1 MSSDEV
7 QILDVSEPSPRHD
20 DGLVRNPSRNAAG
33 PSLALPQTPAM
44 HRFVP
49 PYKRKNGVGDE
60 AKRQKLEPAFKSEV
74 IDLTSDAEEEEPPP
88 PDEKPAYN
96 KHDNDHSDDVD
107 HEDDVVFVKS
117 TNISPPTAK
126 SPGQAYAF
134 GEPLPATVEGLR
146 SVLVQ
151 AREYLH
157 RLNENVKKLMERRTA
172 VIKYLTTDACRSDP
186 KKKDHFQRMETA
198 ISAKIERHFF
208 KIRATSEKIQML
220 CRYEHNYSRQAPRP
234 AVNSDPLPIYYPQPD
249 QLGSSANAYDTYA
262 FNPYMQRFNNYSDT
276 DDIQHL
282 LDTIKPDEAYE
293 DGDFRDPEDL
303 SVALLKHQR
312 IGLKWMLSMEE
323 SANKGGILADD
334 MGLGKTVQAIAL
346 MAANKAGPDEC
357 KTNLVVAPVS
367 LLQQWGQEL
376 DFKLKKQSQISYF
389 VFHQGNK
396 LTTFREMT
404 RYDVVLVSYNTLT
417 SEMKKHYRLALEEL
431 KNKKAT
437 LPERDNGGSHY
448 RSPFYTSDA
457 VFHRIILDE
466 AQAIKNKLTQTSKAV
481 ALLESKYKWCLSG
494 TPIQNNIDELYPIL
508 RFLKIK
514 PYCEEARFKE
524 RISNALR
531 NKYGGET
538 RGVQA
543 VQALL
548 TAILLRRTKKT
559 LIDGKPILQLPEKHV
574 VVNHVEMKEDERKFY
589 YDLETQ
595 SADAAKRI
603 LAGSGDGQKHKGGYS
618 AILTLLLRL
627 RQACDHKFLV
637 KIGENKEREFK
648 VSTIKN
654 GFETAKKF
662 DQTLCD
668 QINEQW
674 KSGFSC
680 QMCFDVIE
688 ADANV
693 ILLGS
698 CGHAVCRDC
707 QEQFFEDNT
716 ETVWNGVR
724 SARCKTCNKAS
735 SESLC
740 VDLLVFDSVCNKR
753 LDWRDVQRQFNI
765 QTQSLNSAQRIEK
778 IKSLITS
785 EGGRLE
791 VSAKIE
797 RCLALIKDIL
807 ETKPGEKVIVFS
819 QFMVLFDILELF
831 LRDHGIEYLRYD
843 GSMNV
848 EAKSASVAAFYQEP
862 NKKVMLLSLKAGN
875 VGLTLT
881 CASHVVILEPFWN
894 PFVEKQAQDRVHR
907 ISQVREVYV
916 HRILIRN
923 TVEDRIIELQAEK
936 EKLVES
942 ALDPTA
948 RQQVN
953 RLSRVELGF
962 LFGLNGL
969 SSLEN
974 V

>member
-7 QILDVSEPSPRHD
+7 QILDVSELSPRHD
-20 DGLVRNPSRNAAG
+20 DRPVRDSSETSPVSSLVS
-33 PSLALPQTPAM
+33 PQVPAM
-44 HRFVP
+44 HRFVA
-49 PYKRKNGVGDE
+49 PYRRKDGIRDE
-60 AKRQKLEPAFKSEV
+60 TKRQKLEPAFKSEV

-88 PDEKPAYN
+88 ANEKRDYT
-96 KHDNDHSDDVD
+96 DNDDGHNDDMD

-117 TNISPPTAK
+117 TNISPPTTKPSSQPHALR
-126 SPGQAYAF
+126 
-134 GEPLPATVEGLR
+134 EPLPTTAEGLR
-146 SVLVQ
+146 NVLVQ

-157 RLNENVKKLMERRTA
+157 RLNENVKRLMERRTA
-172 VIKYLTTDACRSDP
+172 VIKYLTTDACRNDP
-186 KKKDHFQRMETA
+186 KKTDHFQRMETA
-198 ISAKIERHFF
+198 ISAKIERHFM
-208 KIRATSEKIQML
+208 KIRITSEKIQLL
-220 CRYEHNYSRQAPRP
+220 CQYEHHFNPRP
-234 AVNSDPLPIYYPQPD
+234 AVQGDSLPRYYGEPENS
-249 QLGSSANAYDTYA
+249 GSSARTYDTYA
-262 FNPYMQRFNNYSDT
+262 FNPYMQRFNNYSDA

-293 DGDFRDPEDL
+293 DGDVRDPEDL
-303 SVALLKHQR
+303 SVALLKHQK

-346 MAANKAGPDEC
+346 MAANKAGLDEC

-376 DFKLKKQSQISYF
+376 DFKLKKQSQTSYF
-389 VFHQGNK
+389 IFHQGNK
-396 LTTFREMT
+396 LNTFKEMT

-431 KNKKAT
+431 KTKKAT
-437 LPERDNGGSHY
+437 LPERDDGGSHY

-481 ALLESKYKWCLSG
+481 ALLDSKYRWCLSG

-531 NKYGGET
+531 SKYGGET
-538 RGVQA
+538 RGVQT

-589 YDLETQ
+589 YNLEAQ
-595 SADAAKRI
+595 SADTAKRI
-603 LAGSGDGQKHKGGYS
+603 LAGSGDGHKHKGGYS

-654 GFETAKKF
+654 GFETAKRF
-662 DQTLCD
+662 DRTLCD

-724 SARCKTCNKAS
+724 SARCKTCNKSS

-740 VDLLVFDSVCNKR
+740 VELLVFDSVCNKR
-753 LDWRDVQRQFNI
+753 LEWRDVQKQFNI

-778 IKSLITS
+778 IKGMIAS
-785 EGGRLE
+785 EGGQLE

-797 RCLALIKDIL
+797 RCLTLIKDIL

-848 EAKSASVAAFYQEP
+848 EAKSASVATFYQDP

-881 CASHVVILEPFWN
+881 CASHVIILEPFWN

-969 SSLEN
+969 SGLEN

>member
-7 QILDVSEPSPRHD
+7 QILDVSELSPRHD
-20 DGLVRNPSRNAAG
+20 DSPVRDTSGSSTASSLVS
-33 PSLALPQTPAM
+33 PQVPAM
-44 HRFVP
+44 HRFVA
-49 PYKRKNGVGDE
+49 PYRRQDE
-60 AKRQKLEPAFKSEV
+60 IREETKRQKLEPAFKSEV

-88 PDEKPAYN
+88 EEKPAN
-96 KHDNDHSDDVD
+96 NDSDSD
-107 HEDDVVFVKS
+107 HNDDVVFVKS
-117 TNISPPTAK
+117 TNISPPAIK
-126 SPGQAYAF
+126 SSGQPPALR
-134 GEPLPATVEGLR
+134 EPLPTTAEGLK

-172 VIKYLTTDACRSDP
+172 VIKFLTTDACRNDP
-186 KKKDHFQRMETA
+186 KKADHFQQMETA
-198 ISAKIERHFF
+198 ISRKIDRHFV
-208 KIRATSEKIQML
+208 KIRITSEKIQFL
-220 CRYEHNYSRQAPRP
+220 CKYEHHYNPRP
-234 AVNSDPLPIYYPQPD
+234 PLAAVKRDALPTYYPEPD
-249 QLGSSANAYDTYA
+249 HSRFSANTYDTYA
-262 FNPYMQRFNNYSDT
+262 FNPYMQRFNNYSDA

-293 DGDFRDPEDL
+293 DGDVRDPEEL
-303 SVALLKHQR
+303 SVALLKHQK

-323 SANKGGILADD
+323 SANRGGILADD

-376 DFKLKKQSQISYF
+376 DFKLKKQCKTSYF
-389 VFHQGNK
+389 IFHQGNK
-396 LTTFREMT
+396 LNSFKEMA

-437 LPERDNGGSHY
+437 LPERDDGGSHY

-481 ALLESKYKWCLSG
+481 ALLDSKYKWCLSG

-531 NKYGGET
+531 SKYGSET
-538 RGVQA
+538 RGVQT

-589 YDLETQ
+589 YNLEAQ
-595 SADAAKRI
+595 SADTAKKI

-637 KIGENKEREFK
+637 KIGENKEREIK

-654 GFETAKKF
+654 GYDTARKF
-662 DQTLCD
+662 DRAMCD

-724 SARCKTCNKAS
+724 SARCKTCNRSS

-740 VDLLVFDSVCNKR
+740 VELLVFDSVCNKR
-753 LDWRDVQRQFNI
+753 LEWREVQKQFNI

-778 IKSLITS
+778 IKGLIAS

-797 RCLALIKDIL
+797 RCLTLIRDIL

-843 GSMNV
+843 GSMDV
-848 EAKSASVAAFYQEP
+848 EAKSASVATFYQDP

-881 CASHVVILEPFWN
+881 CASHVIILEPFWN

-916 HRILIRN
+916 HRILIQN

-969 SSLEN
+969 SGLEN

>member
-7 QILDVSEPSPRHD
+7 QILDVSELSPRHD
-20 DGLVRNPSRNAAG
+20 DSPVRDTSGSSTASSLVS
-33 PSLALPQTPAM
+33 PQVPAM
-44 HRFVP
+44 HRFVA
-49 PYKRKNGVGDE
+49 PYRRQDE
-60 AKRQKLEPAFKSEV
+60 IREETKRQKLEPAFKSEV

-88 PDEKPAYN
+88 AKGAPPAEEKPAN
-96 KHDNDHSDDVD
+96 NDSDSD
-107 HEDDVVFVKS
+107 HNDDVVFVKS
-117 TNISPPTAK
+117 TNISPPAIK
-126 SPGQAYAF
+126 SSDQPSALR
-134 GEPLPATVEGLR
+134 EPLPTTAEGLK

-172 VIKYLTTDACRSDP
+172 VIKFLTTDACRNDP
-186 KKKDHFQRMETA
+186 KKADHFQQMETA
-198 ISAKIERHFF
+198 ISRKIDRHFV
-208 KIRATSEKIQML
+208 KIRITSEKIQFL
-220 CRYEHNYSRQAPRP
+220 CKYEHHYNPRP
-234 AVNSDPLPIYYPQPD
+234 PLAAVKRDALPTYYPEPD
-249 QLGSSANAYDTYA
+249 HSRFSANTYDTYA
-262 FNPYMQRFNNYSDT
+262 FNPYMQRFNNYSDA

-293 DGDFRDPEDL
+293 DGDVRDPEEL
-303 SVALLKHQR
+303 SVALLKHQK

-323 SANKGGILADD
+323 SANRGGILADD

-376 DFKLKKQSQISYF
+376 DFKLKKQCKTSYF
-389 VFHQGNK
+389 IFHQGNK
-396 LTTFREMT
+396 LNSFKEMA

-437 LPERDNGGSHY
+437 LPERDDGGSHY

-481 ALLESKYKWCLSG
+481 ALLDSKYKWCLSG

-531 NKYGGET
+531 SKYGSET
-538 RGVQA
+538 RGVQT

-589 YDLETQ
+589 YNLEAQ
-595 SADAAKRI
+595 SADTAKKI

-637 KIGENKEREFK
+637 KIGENKEREIK

-654 GFETAKKF
+654 GYDTAREF
-662 DQTLCD
+662 DRAMCD

-724 SARCKTCNKAS
+724 SARCKTCNRSS

-740 VDLLVFDSVCNKR
+740 VELLVFDSVCNKR
-753 LDWRDVQRQFNI
+753 LEWREVQKQFNI

-778 IKSLITS
+778 IKGLIAS

-797 RCLALIKDIL
+797 RCLTLIRDIL

-843 GSMNV
+843 GSMDV
-848 EAKSASVAAFYQEP
+848 EAKSASVATFYQDP

-881 CASHVVILEPFWN
+881 CASHVIILEPFWN

-916 HRILIRN
+916 HRILIQN

-969 SSLEN
+969 SGLEN